1 MKTRTRLAQRD
12 IKKYNYSMKKYA
24 IFIIISLL
32 IFTNANAKWKYKP
45 GDIVQGEVVF
55 SKKDS
60 FKLPPGE
67 FIVALNTRENEFK
80 DLMLYQID
88 DKSGY
93 TRWSIHFFATGSTKW
108 EWWNPPDFC
117 KRTNVY
123 FIQKKIANKKYACW
137 MVNHSRSDI
146 GANKGF
152 WAKVR
157 EYEIANKIKG
167 PDIYVYSQY
176 EYSKGPKVWGASYYY
191 NPELDG
197 IPKPESKEWDTN
209 EFHKQRV
216 MNYPKHEEFLKK
228 YISISAG
235 FVDAFREINQE
246 AVYTWWSNRGQA
258 YANNVGWRL
267 DYQVITP
274 GLVDSIRDAWVYN
287 DERFSDH
294 APFIMDYDGSL

>member
-1 MKTRTRLAQRD
+1 
-12 IKKYNYSMKKYA
+12 MKKYA
-24 IFIIISLL
+24 ILIIISLL
-32 IFTNANAKWKYKP
+32 LFTNANAKWKYKP

-67 FIVALNTRENEFK
+67 FIVALNTREKEFK

-93 TRWSIHFFATGSTKW
+93 TRWAIHFFATGSTQW
-108 EWWNPPDFC
+108 EWWNPPKFC
-117 KRTNVY
+117 DRTNVY

-146 GANKGF
+146 AANKGF

-157 EYEIANKIKG
+157 EYEIANKIKT
-167 PDIYVYSQY
+167 PDIFVYSQY

-235 FVDAFREINQE
+235 FVDEFNTTHKIKSSSKLSLDASKYITNASIN
-246 AVYTWWSNRGQA
+246 TG
-258 YANNVGWRL
+258 
-267 DYQVITP
+267 
-274 GLVDSIRDAWVYN
+274 
-287 DERFSDH
+287 
-294 APFIMDYDGSL
+294 DGSSGKKDKVSTSSLTEELKNLKELLDSGAITKEEFKKAKDKLLN

>member
-1 MKTRTRLAQRD
+1 
-12 IKKYNYSMKKYA
+12 MKKYT

-32 IFTNANAKWKYKP
+32 LFTNANAKWKYKQ

-67 FIVALNTRENEFK
+67 FIVAIK
-80 DLMLYQID
+80 DIMLYQID

-93 TRWSIHFFATGSTKW
+93 TRWAIHFYATGSTQW
-108 EWWNPPDFC
+108 EWWNPPKFC
-117 KRTNVY
+117 ERTNVY
-123 FIQKKIANKKYACW
+123 FIQKKISNKKYACW

-157 EYEIANKIKG
+157 EYEIANRIKG

-176 EYSKGPKVWGASYYY
+176 EYSKGPRVWGAQYYY

-197 IPKPESKEWDTN
+197 VPKPKSLEWDTN
-209 EFHKQRV
+209 EFHLQRV
-216 MNYPKHEEFLKK
+216 MNYPKHEAFLKK
-228 YISISAG
+228 YISVTASL
-235 FVDAFREINQE
+235 VDRFNQLNKVKGGLTLD
-246 AVYTWWSNRGQA
+246 ASTLITQA
-258 YANNVGWRL
+258 SINVGSSEATKEVSKGSIVEQIKQL
-267 DYQVITP
+267 KELMDAGAITQEEFDKAKKK
-274 GLVDSIRDAWVYN
+274 LFN
-287 DERFSDH
+287 
-294 APFIMDYDGSL
+294 